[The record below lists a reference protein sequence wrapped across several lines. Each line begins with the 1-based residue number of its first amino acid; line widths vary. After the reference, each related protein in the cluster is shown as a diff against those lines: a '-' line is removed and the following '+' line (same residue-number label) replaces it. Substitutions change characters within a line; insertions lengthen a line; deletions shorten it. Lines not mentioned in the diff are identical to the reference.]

1 MAFQAVERVEYNH
14 RAFANGVSYLLF
26 GAFCVITFYLIY
38 TPYSELS
45 ERRYYYT
52 VRLTVIVGLHGLL
65 CVSASRSLM
74 HGGSLRILFHPVAII
89 LEGGAFYY
97 ALVPKHQV
105 ATPLDDE
112 DVEEKLPLPHLYFC
126 PFFYTTDVS
135 PAELDAAFWVDSY
148 EDSSFVRLSCAGIEY
163 TVDGVGNQGELCEEG
178 QEYNDRAVRVRTVE
192 LQGVLVLEGG
202 PQLLLIDGECLM
214 GWGTCLTVDLTGL
227 QVVDK
232 KADIQE
238 ESYSSRIDGVS
249 RAPMSS
255 ELLAGNFKAVSNTMG
270 ICSTRT
276 KVKERFTHDAA
287 LYLGLSGTTEDT
299 LSYTFAQSTGQLYS
313 PGSIYSLDD
322 SASAN
327 VLPFEDTE
335 VILQSL
341 VFESIQVR
349 YYKEYNPISVA
360 FIIGLIG

>member
-52 VRLTVIVGLHGLL
+52 
-65 CVSASRSLM
+65 
-74 HGGSLRILFHPVAII
+74 
-89 LEGGAFYY
+89 
-97 ALVPKHQV
+97 
-105 ATPLDDE
+105 

-192 LQGVLVLEGG
+192 LQG
-202 PQLLLIDGECLM
+202 
-214 GWGTCLTVDLTGL
+214 WGTCLTVDLTGL

-232 KADIQE
+232 KADIQVEALFNASYDESAQNSSSLSSSTLSTRSISVMAVAVDNNQEFLE

-360 FIIGLIG
+360 FIIGLIGGEG